1 MSVND
6 EMLEKFNN
14 LVNEGMNSKNTVK
27 ALTLIGAS
35 SYDEDIIKD
44 FKIYSD
50 YLPKVD
56 EYPFTE
62 EQRNLCIL
70 WESIDRVPLGL
81 NCAFSIPY
89 RRIIAQKLFKKCGK
103 GFIAHERCRINFPQL
118 LEVGDNVAFNSN
130 AFIDSKGGVYIGD
143 GTMFAEDVTIFS
155 HEHHEDDHM
164 IRNYKKVTIGK
175 DVIIGSRAIVLA
187 GVTIGDGA
195 LVGAMSV
202 VTKDVEERACVT
214 GAPATSIRKTR
225 TEGKTLEELNHFF
238 FKDKAFQI

>member
-1 MSVND
+1 MSKND

-35 SYDEDIIKD
+35 SYDEDTIKD
-44 FKIYSD
+44 FKIYAD

-89 RRIIAQKLFKKCGK
+89 RRIIAQKLFKKCG
-103 GFIAHERCRINFPQL
+103 
-118 LEVGDNVAFNSN
+118 NS
-130 AFIDSKGGVYIGD
+130 
-143 GTMFAEDVTIFS
+143 
-155 HEHHEDDHM
+155 
-164 IRNYKKVTIGK
+164 
-175 DVIIGSRAIVLA
+175 
-187 GVTIGDGA
+187 
-195 LVGAMSV
+195 
-202 VTKDVEERACVT
+202 EEN
-214 GAPATSIRKTR
+214 G
-225 TEGKTLEELNHFF
+225 
-238 FKDKAFQI
+238 